1 MTAVVRPRGVVSTP
15 AASSLTRVRDVVVVV
30 EFASFGFTTTCV
42 DDVGCGCVCTVV
54 VVVVGGG
61 GAACVCPCVPTVVV
75 VCARAGSAISAA
87 ASIAIFG
94 MAPPA

>member
-1 MTAVVRPRGVVSTP
+1 MTAVVQPRGVVSTP
-15 AASSLTRVRDVVVVV
+15 VASSLTRTCDVVVVV

-61 GAACVCPCVPTVVV
+61 GAACVCPCVSTVVV
-75 VCARAGSAISAA
+75 VCAQAGSAISAA
-87 ASIAIFG
+87 ASIAIFVMG
-94 MAPPA
+94 PPA